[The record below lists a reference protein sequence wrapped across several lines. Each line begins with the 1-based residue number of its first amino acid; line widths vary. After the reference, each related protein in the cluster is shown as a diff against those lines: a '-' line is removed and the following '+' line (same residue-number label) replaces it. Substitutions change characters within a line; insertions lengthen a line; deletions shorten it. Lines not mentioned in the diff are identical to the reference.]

1 MRLNLLAASSKFAAS
16 FKIFKEPSVEDQERQ
31 HSVMM
36 TAFTVQTVFLF
47 IVAAICTWLFSSVIP
62 YGLFD
67 VWQIKEGGPIDWL
80 LAGKWAFAWGA
91 GLTAVVSLLTRNSSY
106 ENSMAERL
114 MSLNAKVS
122 MRAGFFEEVIFRWL
136 LLIIAFPALIVMNFF
151 LGGFIGLFADGSVMD
166 WGLLRW
172 FYMHILSPLANWTS
186 FGLLQ
191 PYLLNENWL
200 VGAAIVFANAKFRD
214 GHKYLGIVGLVNSW
228 FIGLFFFFLMF
239 KYGLLAAI
247 LVHFVYDLLIFIVRY
262 IDQVIERAG
271 E

>member
-1 MRLNLLAASSKFAAS
+1 MNMNLSLFAASFAAS

-36 TAFTVQTVFLF
+36 KAFTVQTVFLF
-47 IVAAICTWLFSSVIP
+47 IIAATCTWLFKSVIP
-62 YGLFD
+62 YELFEHWH
-67 VWQIKEGGPIDWL
+67 VREGGPIDWL

-91 GLTAVVSLLTRNSSY
+91 GLTAIVSLLTRNSRY

-114 MSLNAKVS
+114 MSLNAQVS

-136 LLIIAFPALIVMNFF
+136 LLLIAFPVLIVMNFF

-172 FYMHILSPLANWTS
+172 FYVHVLSPLANWTT
-186 FGLLQ
+186 FGMLE

-239 KYGLLAAI
+239 KYGLMAAI
-247 LVHFVYDLLIFIVRY
+247 LVHFVYDLLIFAVRY
-262 IDQVIERAG
+262 IDQVIERG
-271 E
+271 SE

>member
-1 MRLNLLAASSKFAAS
+1 MRLSMNLSFFTAS

-31 HSVMM
+31 HGIMM
-36 TAFTVQTVFLF
+36 KAFTVQTVFLF
-47 IVAAICTWLFSSVIP
+47 IVASICTWLFSSVIP
-62 YGLFD
+62 YDLFEH
-67 VWQIKEGGPIDWL
+67 WQVKQGGPIDWL
-80 LAGKWAFAWGA
+80 VAGKWAFAWGA
-91 GLTAVVSLLTRNSSY
+91 GLTAIVSLLTRNSRY

-136 LLIIAFPALIVMNFF
+136 LLLIGFPTLILVNFF
-151 LGGFIGLFADGSVMD
+151 LGGFIGLFAEGSIVD
-166 WGLLRW
+166 WGLVKLL
-172 FYMHILSPLANWTS
+172 YVYILSPLANWTS
-186 FGLLQ
+186 FGLLE

-200 VGAAIVFANAKFRD
+200 VGAAIIFANAKFRD

-228 FIGLFFFFLMF
+228 FIGLFFFYLMF
-239 KYGLLAAI
+239 TYGLMAAI

-262 IDQVIERAG
+262 IDQVIERTG